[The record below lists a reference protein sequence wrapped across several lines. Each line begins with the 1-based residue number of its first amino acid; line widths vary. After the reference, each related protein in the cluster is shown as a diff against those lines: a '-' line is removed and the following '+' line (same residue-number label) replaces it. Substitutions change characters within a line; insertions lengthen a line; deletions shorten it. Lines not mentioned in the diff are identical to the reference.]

1 MSLFQTHYQ
10 EPYKLYARHVAQFI
24 LRGSTIVDLG
34 CDVGVLAD
42 LVERVS
48 HGCTIHCVDMN
59 AAALATLASK
69 ARNYSST
76 TVQCY
81 HADAN
86 TFLQRDDIRDIN
98 LVVVHA
104 ALHEINAVENQRGY
118 LELFFARALTILA
131 EQGKI
136 FIGDFFYPLELP
148 DKDVNAYM
156 ETLRVKI
163 GHADPRERFVSP
175 VLLRETAEASGLREH
190 FSLNVRAALELD
202 RRYYEF
208 VFERGD
214 REP

>member
-10 EPYKLYARHVAQFI
+10 EPYKLYTRHVAQCI
-24 LRGSTIVDLG
+24 VSGSTIVDLG

-69 ARNYSST
+69 ARNYAST

-118 LELFFARALTILA
+118 LELFFARALHILA

-136 FIGDFFYPLELP
+136 FIGDFFYPP
-148 DKDVNAYM
+148 
-156 ETLRVKI
+156 RV
-163 GHADPRERFVSP
+163 ARARREC
-175 VLLRETAEASGLREH
+175 LYGD
-190 FSLNVRAALELD
+190 AARQNWACRSTRQICEPGAPARD
-202 RRYYEF
+202 RGGKWIEGTF
-208 VFERGD
+208 
-214 REP
+214 